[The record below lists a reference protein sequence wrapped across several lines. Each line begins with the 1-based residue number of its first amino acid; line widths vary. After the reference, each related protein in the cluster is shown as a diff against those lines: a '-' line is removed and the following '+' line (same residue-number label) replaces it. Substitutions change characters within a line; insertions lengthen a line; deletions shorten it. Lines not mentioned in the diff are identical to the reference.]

1 MLSLLLQK
9 IFVRHTANIWCL
21 NYLIIFAPQSWL
33 AKFLVHSFV
42 AFTFSSTG
50 LGNTFSFSSFL
61 FWVISIWN
69 MKCQTCCH
77 CHRIIP
83 SLPQLSSTHS
93 SGLIVEYSHVY
104 QGRLSWLCFLE
115 THHSFLSLDH
125 WLTEL
130 TMPSKACLYICEP
143 LLFIS
148 RVLWVTVCGAECGVL
163 SLLWLLLCWSFVTVL
178 YSEAAVCCI
187 SCC

>member
-1 MLSLLLQK
+1 MLELPDYFCPAILTCK
-9 IFVRHTANIWCL
+9 IFGPLLC
-21 NYLIIFAPQSWL
+21 
-33 AKFLVHSFV
+33 SFY
-42 AFTFSSTG
+42 
-50 LGNTFSFSSFL
+50 FL
-61 FWVISIWN
+61 FNWSGQHFFLFFILILSHQHLEYE
-69 MKCQTCCH
+69 MSTCCH
-77 CHRIIP
+77 YHWIIP
-83 SLPQLSSTHS
+83 SLPQLFSTHS

-130 TMPSKACLYICEP
+130 TMPSKACLYICET